1 MRTILCVALPWAL
14 VVLPGCGGPK
24 EGFQPVDKDH
34 VVFWDRQVTESAEF
48 LKQLVDDFN
57 AAHKDMPPIKVER
70 AGGYDEIFRKVTAS
84 IRAHVIPAMAVSYE
98 NMTAQYIP
106 TGAVVQLDPLLNDPD
121 RGFSKEELDDFFPAV
136 LDTNRYADF
145 GGKMYSFPYTKSVLM
160 MYFNKAVLAQA
171 GYSAPPATWDEFL
184 GQCRAV
190 KSKLGKFAYAVN
202 PDCST
207 LDGMIFSLGGEVI
220 RDGLPLY
227 DQPEAIRAFEIYETL
242 AKEKLAYQI
251 AGGYDDQIAF
261 GKNEVAFI
269 FRTSSGRP
277 HVSMLM
283 YDRMDQWGMARIP
296 QADPGHP
303 ATVLFGGNIC
313 IFTTSPEQIRSA
325 WAFIKYFTAPDVMV
339 RWALGTGYLPFRKSA
354 AEHPDMKKFW
364 GEWDYNRAAFDCL
377 PFAKAEPN
385 LAGWQRVREFAAAAL
400 RKVLE
405 GSRTG
410 RAAALELQQQALDL
424 LKK

>member
-1 MRTILCVALPWAL
+1 M
-14 VVLPGCGGPK
+14 GCGAPPD
-24 EGFQPVDKDH
+24 GFQPVDKDS

-48 LKQLVDDFN
+48 LKQIVDEFN
-57 AAHKDMPPIKVER
+57 AAHRDGLPIKVER
-70 AGGYDEIFRKVTAS
+70 AGGYDDIFRKVTAS
-84 IRAHVIPAMAVSYE
+84 IRARVLPGMAVSYE

-106 TGAVVQLDPLLNDPD
+106 TGAVMPLDGLVNDPD
-121 RGFSKEELDDFFPAV
+121 QGFSKEQLEDFFPAV
-136 LDTNRYADF
+136 LDTNRYTDF

-171 GYSAPPATWDEFL
+171 GISAPPATWDEFL
-184 GQCRAV
+184 DQCRAV
-190 KSKLGKFAYAVN
+190 KTKLGKYAYAVH

-220 RDGLPLY
+220 RDGVPLY
-227 DQPEAIRAFEIYETL
+227 GAPESIRAFEIYETL

-261 GKNEVAFI
+261 GKDEAAFI

-277 HVSMLM
+277 HITMLM
-283 YDRMDQWGMARIP
+283 STRMDQWGMAVIP
-296 QADPGHP
+296 QADPSRP

-313 IFTTSPEQIRSA
+313 IFNTAPEQTRAA
-325 WAFIKYFTAPDVMV
+325 WAFIKYFTNPEIMV

-354 AEHPDMKKFW
+354 AEHPDMKRFW
-364 GEWDYNRAAFDCL
+364 AEWEYNRTAFDCL
-377 PFAKAEPN
+377 PFAKSEPN
-385 LAGWQRVREFAAAAL
+385 LAGWQRVREYAAAAL

-405 GSRTG
+405 GSLTG
-410 RAAALELQQQALDL
+410 RAAALELQQQAAEV

>member
-1 MRTILCVALPWAL
+1 MFL
-14 VVLPGCGGPK
+14 GCGAPR
-24 EGFQPVDKDH
+24 EGFQPVDKDS

-48 LKQLVDDFN
+48 LKQIVDEFN
-57 AAHKDMPPIKVER
+57 AAHKEAIPIKVER
-70 AGGYDEIFRKVTAS
+70 AGGYDDIFRKVTAS
-84 IRAHVIPAMAVSYE
+84 IRARVLPGMAVSYE

-106 TGAVVQLDPLLNDPD
+106 TGAVAQLDGLVTDPD
-121 RGFSKEELDDFFPAV
+121 LGFSKEQLDDFFPAV
-136 LDTNRYADF
+136 LDTNRYTDF
-145 GGKMYSFPYTKSVLM
+145 NGKMYSFPYTKSVLM

-171 GYSAPPATWDEFL
+171 GISAPPATWDEFL
-184 GQCRAV
+184 DQCRVV
-190 KSKLGKFAYAVN
+190 KAKLGKFAYAVN

-220 RDGLPLY
+220 RNGIPLY
-227 DQPEAIRAFEIYETL
+227 DTPESIRAFEIYESL

-277 HVSMLM
+277 HVTMLM
-283 YDRMDQWGMARIP
+283 QDRMDQWGMTRIP
-296 QADPGHP
+296 QADPGRP

-313 IFTTSPEQIRSA
+313 IFNNSPEQIRAA
-325 WAFIKYFTAPDVMV
+325 WAFIKYFTAPEIMV

-354 AEHPDMKKFW
+354 AEHPDMKRFW

-377 PFAKAEPN
+377 SFARPEPN
-385 LAGWQRVREFAAAAL
+385 LAGWQRVREYAAGAL

-405 GSRTG
+405 GSLTG
-410 RAAALELQQQALDL
+410 RAAALELQQQAAAI
-424 LKK
+424 LKQ